1 MGKGVEGSD
10 YGRILRCC
18 SGIYVGL
25 LKIPSRIV
33 GVLANKIQTEHHRMQ
48 VRNVTA

>member
-10 YGRILRCC
+10 YGHILRCC
-18 SGIYVGL
+18 SSIYVEL

-33 GVLANKIQTEHHRMQ
+33 GVVANKMQTEHHRIQ
-48 VRNVTA
+48 VRNITA

>member
-1 MGKGVEGSD
+1 MGRGVEGSD
-10 YGRILRCC
+10 YGCILRCC
-18 SGIYVGL
+18 SCIHVEL

-33 GVLANKIQTEHHRMQ
+33 GVLANKIQTEHHRIQ

>member
-10 YGRILRCC
+10 YGHILRWW
-18 SGIYVGL
+18 SGICMEL
-25 LKIPSRIV
+25 LKIPCRIV
-33 GVLANKIQTEHHRMQ
+33 GVLANKIHTEHHRIQ

>member
-1 MGKGVEGSD
+1 MGKGVKGSD

-18 SGIYVGL
+18 SGIYMVL
-25 LKIPSRIV
+25 LKIPSRII
-33 GVLANKIQTEHHRMQ
+33 GVLASKIQTEHHRIQ